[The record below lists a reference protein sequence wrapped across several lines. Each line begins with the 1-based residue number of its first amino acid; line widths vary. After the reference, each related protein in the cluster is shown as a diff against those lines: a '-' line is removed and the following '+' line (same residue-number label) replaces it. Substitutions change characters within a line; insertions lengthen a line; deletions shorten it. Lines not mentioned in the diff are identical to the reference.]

1 MTNVKSLVLIRAH
14 TQRETNKTVVIFG
27 VIPAGNLEE
36 NKLPLGRIR
45 GHKKWGSKTGLKHKL
60 LQQCGAVINNE
71 TADPVYTSNLFTLVF
86 VIRLLQLWSTKRAST

>member
-1 MTNVKSLVLIRAH
+1 MGYR
-14 TQRETNKTVVIFG
+14 
-27 VIPAGNLEE
+27 
-36 NKLPLGRIR
+36 
-45 GHKKWGSKTGLKHKL
+45 SKTRLKHKL